1 LYLCAMRIISISTLK
16 EYWEKYPETRI
27 PLSEWYFKVG
37 RAQWES
43 FIDMKK
49 DFNSVDYV
57 GNQHYVFNIKGNNHR
72 LVVAVKFTPKL
83 VFIRFVGSHEE
94 YCNVDVKTL

>member
-1 LYLCAMRIISISTLK
+1 MRIIAVSTLK
-16 EYWEKYPETRI
+16 EYWERHPDSRQ
-27 PLSEWYFKVG
+27 PLSEWYVKVG

-43 FIDMKK
+43 FADMKK

-72 LVVAVKFTPKL
+72 LVVAVKFTPKI
-83 VFIRFVGSHEE
+83 VYIRFVGTHEE
-94 YCNVDVKTL
+94 YEKIDVKNI